1 MTFDDAD
8 WGDDMSHQT
17 AVVPVLTDDHVL
29 LRATEA
35 RDLPAIEA
43 GIHDQDVVRWIGPP
57 EPSAEDV
64 LVRNEARWAV
74 GSPTLSICELDGTCV
89 GLVWLN
95 IPETDRTTGSVGY
108 WLLPA
113 ARGRGLATSAV
124 RLLSDWAVRDLR
136 VTSIRLT
143 TAPDNH
149 RSQRVA
155 ERSGFRRVGLLGGA
169 GDGSPGDRIVYVRGA
184 RPSMRQSAT
193 ATESPQPD
201 AAE

>member
-1 MTFDDAD
+1 MPH
-8 WGDDMSHQT
+8 ST
-17 AVVPVLTDDHVL
+17 APIPVLSDDHAL
-29 LRATEA
+29 LRATEP

-43 GIHDQDVVRWIGPP
+43 GIHDPDVVRWIGPP
-57 EPSAEDV
+57 EPSAQDV
-64 LVRNEARWAV
+64 LVRNEARWAH

-95 IPETDRTTGSVGY
+95 IRETDRTTGSVGY

-124 RLLSDWAVRDLR
+124 RLLSGWAVRDLR
-136 VTSIRLT
+136 TTNIRLT

-155 ERSGFRRVGLLGGA
+155 ERSGFRRIGPLGSEA
-169 GDGSPGDRIVYVRGA
+169 LDGSQSDQIVYVLDA
-184 RPSMRQSAT
+184 RPST
-193 ATESPQPD
+193 
-201 AAE
+201 